1 MKGLSNKEIEIVSFL
16 ELNEKNFFTKDDVK
30 KFFKNNNEL
39 KVYINRLKAKKRI
52 IKINKSKYYLVP
64 VKAYQ
69 DKWSEN
75 PFIVI
80 DEIFNGENYFIG
92 GYAAPPNGA
101 SLTKSQGKLLSIAPT
116 SKEKPSSLKQR

>member
-1 MKGLSNKEIEIVSFL
+1 MKGLSNKEIGVVSFL
-16 ELNEKNFFTKDDVK
+16 ELNDRNFFTKDDVK

-69 DKWSEN
+69 DKWSKNLVGFVEQK
-75 PFIVI
+75 
-80 DEIFNGENYFIG
+80 
-92 GYAAPPNGA
+92 A
-101 SLTKSQGKLLSIAPT
+101 KSHAFKIA
-116 SKEKPSSLKQR
+116 SKEKVSQWMKSSP